1 MLVYLPV
8 VCNNEE
14 LFKTSVNS
22 FESLR
27 CLFTQAIFTSFLF
40 FEDDTDQPLL
50 LKFYFCFD
58 YASGERHGP
67 GAERGDGREEPEEEP
82 RACSDLGEEPHARS

>member
-1 MLVYLPV
+1 ML
-8 VCNNEE
+8 CNNEE

-27 CLFTQAIFTSFLF
+27 CLFTQSIFTSFLF
-40 FEDDTDQPLL
+40 FEHDTDQPLL

-82 RACSDLGEEPHARS
+82 RACSARS